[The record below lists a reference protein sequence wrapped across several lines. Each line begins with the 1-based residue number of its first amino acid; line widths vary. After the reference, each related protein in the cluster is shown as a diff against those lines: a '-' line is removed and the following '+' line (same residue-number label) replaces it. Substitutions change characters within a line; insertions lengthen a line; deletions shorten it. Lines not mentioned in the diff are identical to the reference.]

1 MSNVQRAQVLF
12 LSFQCGGFVFRVRGL
27 IRLVRKG
34 METHLSCQIQLCA
47 LLASKRGE
55 IFHFPH
61 FSVRLF
67 FFFFF
72 LNHLHPFFFFSPLS
86 LLCPLVYPILSTFLM
101 LCSCFLFFL
110 FPVGVVEGH
119 CAHWLTFR
127 EKRGGRGETRQEKK
141 GQGRTV
147 RIAEE
152 GEGQPGGQAVHS
164 TVQSSLFA
172 SDMIGEVWKDTWGYR
187 LSENAKGVNSVRCHT
202 SDPRLTSPDMEG
214 SIPSPPALGSSLS
227 DSARSARHELNQ
239 GSSECAFCN
248 IIAVF
253 DAQ

>member
-1 MSNVQRAQVLF
+1 MHTGS
-12 LSFQCGGFVFRVRGL
+12 LS
-27 IRLVRKG
+27 
-34 METHLSCQIQLCA
+34 
-47 LLASKRGE
+47 
-55 IFHFPH
+55 
-61 FSVRLF
+61 
-67 FFFFF
+67 
-72 LNHLHPFFFFSPLS
+72 
-86 LLCPLVYPILSTFLM
+86 
-101 LCSCFLFFL
+101 
-110 FPVGVVEGH
+110 
-119 CAHWLTFR
+119 
-127 EKRGGRGETRQEKK
+127 EKREEGGGRRDEAGKK

-202 SDPRLTSPDMEG
+202 SDPRLTSPDMED

-227 DSARSARHELNQ
+227 ESSRSARRESNQ
-239 GSSECAFCN
+239 GSSDFAFCN